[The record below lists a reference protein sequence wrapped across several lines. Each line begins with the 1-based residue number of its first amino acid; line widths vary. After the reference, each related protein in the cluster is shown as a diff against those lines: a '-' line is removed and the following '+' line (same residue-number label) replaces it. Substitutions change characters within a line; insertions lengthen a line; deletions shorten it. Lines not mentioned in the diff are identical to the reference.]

1 MSKILIIE
9 NEHSI
14 NEMLKR
20 ILKHERYRILQAYN
34 GREGLVTAIE
44 HPIDLIICDIKMPL
58 MSGWEFIT
66 ILKQAPQ
73 LKKIPIIFLTAK
85 VQISNQMLAERL
97 GVDSYQTKPFDIA
110 LLLPRIKGLIARKT
124 VNEADQDTIKQLF
137 LTGELSTEDY
147 QTSYTVNLNYL
158 IETLSEKGNVSDE
171 LLTFLEQESDRI
183 TDFFRKDIDP
193 TPVFTKEEVSVVYSI
208 DDDPLQNI
216 LNGKLIKKVLP
227 HAEYQSFLH
236 PVDFLNYL
244 QENPNKVPQLLLLD
258 IYLPFMNGFEI
269 VRELHDR
276 EYDIPS
282 VMISATNAKD
292 IIQKAI
298 RLKSVIAFMGKPLEV
313 EKLERLFKNA

>member
-20 ILKHERYRILQAYN
+20 ILKHEGYQILQAYN

-44 HPIDLIICDIKMPL
+44 HPPDLIICDIKMPL

-66 ILKQAPQ
+66 ILKQAPR

-110 LLLPRIKGLIARKT
+110 LLLPCIKTLIERKT
-124 VNEADQDTIKQLF
+124 VNEADQHTIKQLF
-137 LTGELSTEDY
+137 LTGECSTEDY

-158 IETLSEKGNVSDE
+158 VETLSEKGNVSEE

-236 PVDFLNYL
+236 PVDFLNFL
-244 QENPNKVPQLLLLD
+244 QEHPDKVPQLLLLD